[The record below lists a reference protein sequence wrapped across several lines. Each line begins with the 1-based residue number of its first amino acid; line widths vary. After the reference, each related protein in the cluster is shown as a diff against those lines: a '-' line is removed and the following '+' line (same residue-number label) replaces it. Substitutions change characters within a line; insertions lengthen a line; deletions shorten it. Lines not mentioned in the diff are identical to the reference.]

1 MRLHDFFDHHA
12 REHPERPCL
21 VFGDRTLTYA
31 EAAAQSHK
39 LARALLGCG
48 LAPGE
53 RFGLL
58 AKNSLEYL
66 LFFLAGSKTGIVPV
80 PLNYRL
86 APPELAYIV
95 NDARARVLVA
105 RGECVAAFDAAR
117 ASCPELKTCVALD
130 APPCASWL
138 DYRDWIGGES
148 SAPLAS
154 DPARP
159 EDDLYQMYT
168 SGTTGRP
175 KGAVLSQRSVIE
187 HLFQQFTMLELPP
200 RERVLLVAPMYHAA
214 AALTALGAM
223 VAGSTA
229 VIHED
234 FSPQAVVRA
243 LSEDGITRTTLVPVM
258 IQACLL
264 AVPDVAQRRYD
275 ALQLIVYGASPIAA
289 DVLRRALEVFRCD
302 FAQGY
307 GMTETT
313 AALTFLSRED
323 HRRALAGRPELLLSA
338 GRPLPGTEV
347 RVVRPDGS
355 DAAPG
360 EVGEIVGR
368 GAQLMRGY
376 WNLPEASAEAL
387 RGGWMHTGDAGSLDA
402 DGYLYL
408 QDRVKDMIVSGGENV
423 YPREVENVLFSHP
436 AVADVAVIGVPDP
449 KWGEAVKAIVVL
461 RPGASATPE
470 ALLAHCR
477 GRLGGYKCPRSVDFV
492 EALPR
497 NPSGKVLKKDLR
509 EKYWAGQSRRIS

>member
-1 MRLHDFFDHHA
+1 MRLHDFVDHHA
-12 REHPERPCL
+12 REHPERPCI
-21 VFGDRTLTYA
+21 VFGDSTLSYA
-31 EAAAQSHK
+31 EAAGRSHQ
-39 LARALLGCG
+39 LARALVAHG

-58 AKNSLEYL
+58 AKNALEYL
-66 LFFLAGSKTGIVPV
+66 LFFIAGSKTGIVPV
-80 PLNYRL
+80 PLNFRL

-95 NDARARVLVA
+95 NDARARLVVA
-105 RGECVAAFDAAR
+105 RGDCVAAFDSVR
-117 ASCPELKTCVALD
+117 ASCPDVKTCIALG
-130 APPCASWL
+130 APPRAGWL
-138 DYRDWIGGES
+138 DFEEWLAGES
-148 SAPLAS
+148 SQPPER
-154 DPARP
+154 DPATP
-159 EDDLYQMYT
+159 DDDLYQMYT

-175 KGAVLSQRSVIE
+175 KGAILSQRAVIE
-187 HLFQQFTMLELPP
+187 HLFQQFTTLQLPP
-200 RERVLLVAPMYHAA
+200 HERVLLVAPLYHAA
-214 AALTALGAM
+214 AALTALGAL

-234 FSPQAVVRA
+234 FVPQAVVRA
-243 LSEDGITRTTLVPVM
+243 LSEEGITRTTLVPVM

-275 ALQLIVYGASPIAA
+275 SLRLIVYGASPIAA
-289 DVLRRALEVFRCD
+289 DVLRRAMDVFGCE

-313 AALTFLSRED
+313 AALTFLLPED
-323 HRRALAGRPELLLSA
+323 HRRALREKPELLLSA
-338 GRPLPGTEV
+338 GRPLPGTKV

-355 DAAPG
+355 DAALG
-360 EVGEIVGR
+360 EVGEIVGS
-368 GAQLMRGY
+368 GPQLMRGY
-376 WNLPEASAEAL
+376 WNLPEATAEAL
-387 RGGWMHTGDAGSLDA
+387 AGGWMHTGDAGTLDA
-402 DGYLYL
+402 EGYLYL

-436 AVADVAVIGVPDP
+436 AVADAAVIGVPDA

-461 RPGASATPE
+461 RPGAAASAE

-492 EALPR
+492 DALPR

-509 EKYWAGQSRRIS
+509 EKYWAGRGRRVS